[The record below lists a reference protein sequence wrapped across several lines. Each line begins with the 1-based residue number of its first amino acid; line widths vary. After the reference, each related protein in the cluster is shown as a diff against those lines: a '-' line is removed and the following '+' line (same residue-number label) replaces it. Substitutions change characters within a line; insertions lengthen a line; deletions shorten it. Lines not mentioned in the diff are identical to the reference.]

1 MSSIEAAIRGG
12 AFALFVVLGSL
23 LLWRDGRNQPAGR
36 TSGLLAASAAAYVVE
51 SAPAL
56 SALAPADA
64 LWLLPVRL
72 VSMGI
77 PALFWLF
84 STASFDDDFR
94 PSWQHGLPWL
104 GSVSLGAVCLLG
116 PWPRLWLLYTAITLV
131 LVILACW
138 RAAAGRNT
146 DLIES
151 RRRVR
156 LFVIGV
162 IAAYTIIISI
172 ANLRAGQLGQ
182 SAPSSLLNA
191 VALLAIAV
199 FLSVTRLMIRNEVL
213 QISPAP
219 PAATTETPTV
229 APIPPPSP
237 VTPTL
242 VPTPDDETES
252 LALLDRLQTLMAEQK
267 VYREEGLTIAALADR
282 MAIPQYRLRRLI
294 NQRLGHRNFSTF
306 VNGYRLA
313 EAMAALADPGQVDV
327 PVLTIALDTGFQS
340 IGPFNRAFKAHTGLT
355 PTDYR
360 RTHQGTLGP
369 EEPA

>member
-1 MSSIEAAIRGG
+1 MSTIEAAVRGG
-12 AFALFVVLGSL
+12 AFVLFVLLGSL
-23 LLWRDGRNQPAGR
+23 LLWRNDRNPPTGPVG
-36 TSGLLAASAAAYVVE
+36 GLLSVSAAAYVIE

-56 SALAPADA
+56 NALPPLDA

-72 VSMGI
+72 VAMGV

-84 STASFDDDFR
+84 STATFDDDFR
-94 PSWQHGLPWL
+94 LSWQHGLPWL
-104 GSVSLGAVCLLG
+104 GSVGLGAVCLLG
-116 PWPRLWLLYTAITLV
+116 PWPRLWLLYTAIILV

-151 RRRVR
+151 RRRFR

-162 IAAYTIIISI
+162 IAAYTIIVSI
-172 ANLRAGQLGQ
+172 ANLRAGQLGLA
-182 SAPSSLLNA
+182 APSGLLNA
-191 VALLAIAV
+191 VGLLAIA
-199 FLSVTRLMIRNEVL
+199 FLLSVTRLMISNEVP

-219 PAATTETPTV
+219 SAATAEMPAAT
-229 APIPPPSP
+229 PIPAPPALAS
-237 VTPTL
+237 
-242 VPTPDDETES
+242 TPDDADETES
-252 LALLDRLQTLMAEQK
+252 MALLNRLQALMAEQK
-267 VYREEGLTIAALADR
+267 VYREEGLTIAALAER

-327 PVLTIALDTGFQS
+327 PILTIALDTGFQS
-340 IGPFNRAFKAHTGLT
+340 IGPFNRAFKAHTGMT

-360 RTHQGTLGP
+360 RTHQGISDPQTS
-369 EEPA
+369 A